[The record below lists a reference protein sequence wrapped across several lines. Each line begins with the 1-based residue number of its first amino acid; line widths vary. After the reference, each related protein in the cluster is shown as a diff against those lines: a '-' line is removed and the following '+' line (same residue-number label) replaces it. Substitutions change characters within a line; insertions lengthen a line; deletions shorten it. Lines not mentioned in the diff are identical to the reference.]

1 MVVPAAVPIAPG
13 LVRIPLVPMDLVN
26 AFALRDQ
33 DGQVT
38 LVDTGLK
45 GSPERILAALA
56 EWGAAPDDVT
66 RIVITHAH
74 SDHAGGVA
82 ALAERTGADVAVHGE
97 DADDVQAGRS
107 APLDPSG
114 WMGRIMR
121 RAGGSDPAPV
131 TSVLHDGQVLDV
143 AGGLRV
149 LHTPGH
155 TPGHVSLV
163 HLASGTLITG
173 DAIWNMNARRTW
185 PVLAFCTDR
194 ALTTQTAQRLA
205 DEEYETAAFMHGPE
219 IRGRGREAVR
229 EFLRRPRGFRMFL

>member
-1 MVVPAAVPIAPG
+1 MSAGVEIAPG
-13 LVRIPLVPMDLVN
+13 IVRIPLVPRDLVN

-45 GSPERILAALA
+45 GSPQRILAALA
-56 EWGAAPDDVT
+56 EMGAAPEDVT

-82 ALAERTGADVAVHGE
+82 ALAGRTAADVAVHGD
-97 DADDVQAGRS
+97 DADDVRAGRS

-121 RAGGSDPAPV
+121 RAGGTVPAPV

-163 HLASGTLITG
+163 HLASRTLITG
-173 DAIWNMNARRTW
+173 DAIWNMNSRRTW

-219 IRGRGREAVR
+219 IRDRGREAVR
-229 EFLRRPRGFRMFL
+229 GFLRRPRGFRMFL